1 MNENRLLRA
10 IRVYTGKSAKDFANI
25 LGIANSSIT
34 NIETKQLNILQYYGV
49 YARQANIPTWLIEY
63 LASEDD
69 INSLQGNLK
78 KVAEDILQCYEDL
91 DRAKDKPEVNLSQQE
106 ARKIVIQMN
115 KLLSQLEKLI

>member
-63 LASEDD
+63 LTSEDD

>member
-63 LASEDD
+63 LTSEDD

-78 KVAEDILQCYEDL
+78 KVAEEILQCYEDL

>member
-1 MNENRLLRA
+1 MNANRLLRA

-34 NIETKQLNILQYYGV
+34 YIETKQLNILQYYGV
-49 YARQANIPTWLIEY
+49 YARQADIPTWLIEY

-78 KVAEDILQCYEDL
+78 KVAEDILQTYDELYCPDSKIKTIT
-91 DRAKDKPEVNLSQQE
+91 RQQE
-106 ARKIVIQMN
+106 IKRIVTEMN
-115 KLLSQLEKLI
+115 ELLSQLEKLT

>member
-1 MNENRLLRA
+1 MNANRLLRA

-25 LGIANSSIT
+25 LGISNSSVT
-34 NIETKQLNILQYYGV
+34 SIETKQLSISQYYGV

-78 KVAEDILQCYEDL
+78 KVAEDILKTYDELYNPDGKIVL
-91 DRAKDKPEVNLSQQE
+91 TRQQE
-106 ARKIVIQMN
+106 ARKIVTQMN
-115 KLLSQLEKLI
+115 ELLSQLEKLI

>member
-1 MNENRLLRA
+1 MNANRLLRA

-25 LGIANSSIT
+25 LGISNSSVT
-34 NIETKQLNILQYYGV
+34 SIETKQLSISQYYGV

-78 KVAEDILQCYEDL
+78 KVAEDILKTYDEL
-91 DRAKDKPEVNLSQQE
+91 YKPDGKIVLTRQQE
-106 ARKIVIQMN
+106 ARKIVTQMN
-115 KLLSQLEKLI
+115 EHLS

>member
-25 LGIANSSIT
+25 LGMANSSVT
-34 NIETKQLNILQYYGV
+34 NIETKQLNVAQYYGV
-49 YARQANIPTWLIEY
+49 YARQANIPTWLIEH

-78 KVAEDILQCYEDL
+78 KVAEDILQTYDELYCTDSKIKTTT
-91 DRAKDKPEVNLSQQE
+91 RQQE
-106 ARKIVIQMN
+106 IKRIVTKMN
-115 KLLSQLEKLI
+115 ELLSQLEKLT